1 MPDMGFGSAVFLRA
15 SSAAAACR
23 RIEGRGPRAVWARL
37 RAGSLLLAWYGRRL
51 PTIRVRLTASPS
63 GRMIGEHFSI
73 RERGRRRYRDAQG
86 VLPLPADFAEYMR
99 GRRRQAVRT
108 NVGHARRT
116 GLTVVSVAIDNWAP
130 GLDDTRAGHI
140 APGPVE
146 RWMVFDATGQAVA
159 DSILSVDDE
168 VALLHGLVTIAANVN
183 ARWLLHAAIVER
195 LCGSCDFLITN
206 SDDAYF
212 IGAGNQHFQ
221 RLLGYKISRLRVSRA
236 PRPRTDQPPAQ
247 PAGLSWP
254 PAQLTCGFAAQLA
267 PTELTAAA

>member
-1 MPDMGFGSAVFLRA
+1 MGFGSAVFLRA
-15 SSAAAACR
+15 CRTAAACR
-23 RIEGRGPRAVWARL
+23 QIEGRGPRAVWARL
-37 RAGSLLLAWYGRRL
+37 QAGSLTLAWYRRRL
-51 PTIRVRLTASPS
+51 PTTKLRLTESPA
-63 GRMIGEHFSI
+63 GRMIKAHFAI
-73 RERGRRRYRDAQG
+73 REQGAWRYRDAQG
-86 VLPLPADFAEYMR
+86 VLPLPADFSEYMR

-108 NVGHARRT
+108 NVGHARKT

-159 DSILSVDDE
+159 DSILSVDDK
-168 VALLHGLVTIAANVN
+168 VALLHGLVTIAANTN
-183 ARWLLHAAIVER
+183 ARGLLHAAIVER

-212 IGAGNQHFQ
+212 MGAGNQHFQ
-221 RLLGYKISRLRVSRA
+221 RLLGYEISRLRISRA
-236 PRPRTDQPPAQ
+236 PRPRIVQPPAQ

-254 PAQLTCGFAAQLA
+254 PAQLTCGFVAQLA
-267 PTELTAAA
+267 PAPLAAAAP